1 MGTQAI
7 RRIELRMAGIVLGE
21 RDYLIARGP
30 RDVSNRQP
38 VVTESLRY
46 LDFLSIVACAHLLD
60 DDLPTLKTRQDG
72 FFLLLGEGIE
82 IKKMLWVSK
91 FTSHADFG

>member
-1 MGTQAI
+1 MGTLDI

-38 VVTESLRY
+38 VVNESLRY
-46 LDFLSIVACAHLLD
+46 LDFLSIVTCAHLLD

-91 FTSHADFG
+91 FASHADFG

>member
-1 MGTQAI
+1 MGTLDI

-30 RDVSNRQP
+30 RDVP
-38 VVTESLRY
+38 VVNESLRY

-82 IKKMLWVSK
+82 IKKMQWVSK